1 MMGVSNLIR
10 EVVLTTQVRHS
21 VGFAGFPTSFHDIW
35 IHFPK
40 RYKYLGKLTKKG
52 RDKSQYRPQ
61 RIATIVVNSGG
72 KSEDISQENLLT
84 KLQEINLALKI
95 GLDLD
100 IPDYALA
107 EHCRLSIGCYEED
120 GKQFCLWNVAGKLL
134 QSWW

>member
-1 MMGVSNLIR
+1 MKGVSNLVR
-10 EVVLTTQVRHS
+10 EVLLTTQVRHS
-21 VGFAGFPTSFHDIW
+21 VYSDKDIMSFHDIW
-35 IHFPK
+35 LHLPK
-40 RYKYLGKLTKKG
+40 RYNYLGKLTKKG

-61 RIATIVVNSGG
+61 RIATIVVNSVG
-72 KSEDISQENLLT
+72 KYAETSQELLLT
-84 KLQEINLALKI
+84 KLQEINLALKV

-100 IPDYALA
+100 HPDYVLA